1 MNYKTF
7 RPLIYQLTPE
17 QAHHTTIWML
27 QLAGWFPPATA
38 LVRAMYRAKQKGPEV
53 ECMGLKF
60 PNPVGMA
67 AGYDKDGLGWRGLA
81 ALGFGHIEVG
91 TVTPKAQPGNPKPRV
106 FRLVEDEAVINRM
119 GFPNNGADFLAN
131 KIRHARGNGF
141 IVGVNIGK
149 NKVTPNELAIDD
161 YLHLTR
167 QFFPLADY
175 LAVNVSSPNTPGL
188 RELQTRKALL
198 ELLEPLNDEIT
209 AAGHATG
216 RTVPMVVKLA
226 PDMTD
231 DELEQA
237 LDAIVITGMDGVI
250 ISNTTIGR
258 PHLHSTLAHEIGG
271 LSGKPLKAL
280 NTELIRK
287 VVAMLGGEI
296 PVIASGGIITPEDA
310 QEKIDAGA
318 ALVQVYTG
326 LIYTGPELVRDI
338 LNFGLKYPKTA

>member
-1 MNYKTF
+1 MYKTF
-7 RPLIYQLTPE
+7 RPLIYMLTPE

-38 LVRAMYRAKQKGPEV
+38 LVRAMYRAKNKGPQV
-53 ECMGLKF
+53 ECMGLHF

-119 GFPNNGADFLAN
+119 GFPNNGADFLAK
-131 KIRHARGNGF
+131 KIKKARGNGF

-149 NKVTPNELAIDD
+149 NKVTPNESAIDD

-167 QFFPLADY
+167 KFYPLADY
-175 LAVNVSSPNTPGL
+175 LAINVSSPNTPGL
-188 RELQTRKALL
+188 RELQTRKALQ
-198 ELLEPLNDEIT
+198 ELLEPLNAEIT
-209 AAGHATG
+209 AAGHTTG
-216 RTVPMVVKLA
+216 RNVPMVVKLA

-231 DELEQA
+231 EELDGA
-237 LDAIVITGMDGVI
+237 LEAIVASGMDGVI
-250 ISNTTIGR
+250 ISNTTTSR
-258 PHLHSTLAHEIGG
+258 PNLHSSMASEIGG
-271 LSGKPLKAL
+271 LSGKPLKTM
-280 NTELIRK
+280 NTEMVRK
-287 VVAMLGGEI
+287 VVMRTGGEL
-296 PVIASGGIITPEDA
+296 PVIASGGILSPRDA

-318 ALVQVYTG
+318 SLVQVYTG
-326 LIYTGPELVRDI
+326 LIYTGPELVKDI
-338 LNFGLKYPKTA
+338 LNAGLHFS

>member
-1 MNYKTF
+1 MYKTF
-7 RPLIYQLTPE
+7 RPLIYLLTPE
-17 QAHHTTIWML
+17 QAHHSTITML

-38 LVRAMYRAKQKGPEV
+38 LVRAMYRAKTKGPAV
-53 ECMGLKF
+53 DCMGLRF

-91 TVTPKAQPGNPKPRV
+91 TITPKAQPGNPKPRV

-131 KIRHARGNGF
+131 RIKNARGKGF
-141 IVGVNIGK
+141 VLGVNIGK
-149 NKVTPNELAIDD
+149 NKVTPNESALDD
-161 YLHLTR
+161 YLYLTR
-167 QFFPLADY
+167 KFFPLADY
-175 LAVNVSSPNTPGL
+175 LAINVSSPNTPGL
-188 RELQTRKALL
+188 RELQTRNALRD
-198 ELLEPLNDEIT
+198 LLEPLNAEIT

-216 RTVPMVVKLA
+216 RGVPMVVKLA

-231 DELEQA
+231 EELDGA
-237 LDAIVITGMDGVI
+237 LDVIVNTGMDGVI
-250 ISNTTIGR
+250 ISNTTISR
-258 PHLHSTLAHEIGG
+258 PSLKSAQANEIGG
-271 LSGKPLKAL
+271 LSGRPLKDL
-280 NTELIRK
+280 NTEMVRK
-287 VVAMLGGEI
+287 VVARTGGKL
-296 PVIASGGIITPEDA
+296 PVIASGGIINPRDA

-338 LNFGLKYPKTA
+338 LNFGLNLK

>member
-7 RPLIYQLTPE
+7 RPLIYKLTPE
-17 QAHHTTIWML
+17 QAHHTTIKML

-38 LVRAMYRAKQKGPEV
+38 IVRAMYRAKTHGPEV
-53 ECMGLKF
+53 TCMGIKF

-67 AGYDKDGLGWRGLA
+67 AGYDKDGFGWRGLA

-119 GFPNNGADFLAN
+119 GFPNNGADFLAKRIKN
-131 KIRHARGNGF
+131 ARGQGF
-141 IVGVNIGK
+141 VLGVNIGK
-149 NKVTPNELAIDD
+149 NKVTPNEKALDD

-167 QFFPLADY
+167 QFFPLSDY

-188 RELQTRKALL
+188 RELQTRKALE
-198 ELLEPLNDEIT
+198 ELLEPLSAEVS
-209 AAGHATG
+209 AACEATG
-216 RTVPMVVKLA
+216 RSVPLVVKLA

-231 DELEQA
+231 DELDGA
-237 LDAIVITGMDGVI
+237 LEAVMHTGIDGVI
-250 ISNTTIGR
+250 ISNTTVSR
-258 PHLHSTLAHEIGG
+258 PPLGSSLAGEIGG
-271 LSGKPLKAL
+271 LSGKPLKDL
-280 NTELIRK
+280 NTEMIRK
-287 VVAMLGGEI
+287 VIARTGGNL

-326 LIYTGPELVRDI
+326 LIYTGPELVQQI
-338 LNFGLKYPKTA
+338 LNYGLKYNK

>member
-1 MNYKTF
+1 MYKTF

-17 QAHHTTIWML
+17 QAHHTTIWLL
-27 QLAGWFPPATA
+27 QLAGWFPPATS
-38 LVRAMYRAKQKGPEV
+38 LVRALYRANKKGPVV
-53 ECMGLKF
+53 ECMGIKF

-91 TVTPKAQPGNPKPRV
+91 TVTPKPQPGNPKPRV

-119 GFPNNGADFLAN
+119 GFPNKGADFLAN

-149 NKVTPNELAIDD
+149 NKMTPNESAIDD

-167 QFFPLADY
+167 QFYPLADY

-198 ELLEPLNDEIT
+198 ELLEPLNAEIT

-216 RTVPMVVKLA
+216 RNIPIVVKLS

-231 DELEQA
+231 DELEGA
-237 LDAIVITGMDGVI
+237 LEAIVITGMDGVI
-250 ISNTTIGR
+250 ISNTSTHR
-258 PHLHSTLAHEIGG
+258 PHLHSHLGHETGG
-271 LSGKPLKAL
+271 LSGKPLKHL
-280 NTELIRK
+280 NTNLIRK
-287 VVAMLGGEI
+287 VIAITGGEI

-318 ALVQVYTG
+318 TLVQVYTG
-326 LIYTGPELVRDI
+326 LIYSGPELVKNI
-338 LNFGLKYPKTA
+338 LNFGLIYK